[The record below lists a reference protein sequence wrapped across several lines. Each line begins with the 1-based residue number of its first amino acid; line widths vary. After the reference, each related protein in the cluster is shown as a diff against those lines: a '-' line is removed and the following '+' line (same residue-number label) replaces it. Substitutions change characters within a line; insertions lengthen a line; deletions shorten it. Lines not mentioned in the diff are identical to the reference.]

1 MVIMYFNFPRFTC
14 RYFVFELT
22 NSLTWTQFCL
32 CSGCCFS
39 HSVSFVTYL
48 GNVYERGMQN
58 VRHYTTVLLLQ
69 RSIPDRECIDQ
80 VSCVYFIQAK
90 KLCSISFP
98 SPSFLWGFST
108 SGSRISQQFVLI
120 WGLFLWNKAFIE
132 IEWTIFSSALAP
144 VLDLCLIDGF
154 VCQRFMFCDV
164 RIHNLKIKEHVYL
177 CVVHMS

>member
-1 MVIMYFNFPRFTC
+1 MKLSLFT
-14 RYFVFELT
+14 
-22 NSLTWTQFCL
+22 
-32 CSGCCFS
+32 GCFS

-48 GNVYERGMQN
+48 ENLYERGMQN
-58 VRHYTTVLLLQ
+58 IRHYINVLLLQ
-69 RSIPDRECIDQ
+69 RSIPARQCIAQ
-80 VSCVYFIQAK
+80 VSCVYFIQTK

-98 SPSFLWGFST
+98 SLSFLWGFFT
-108 SGSRISQQFVLI
+108 SCCRLSQQLVLI
-120 WGLFLWNKAFIE
+120 SGLFLWNKAFIE

-144 VLDLCLIDGF
+144 VLNLCLIDGF